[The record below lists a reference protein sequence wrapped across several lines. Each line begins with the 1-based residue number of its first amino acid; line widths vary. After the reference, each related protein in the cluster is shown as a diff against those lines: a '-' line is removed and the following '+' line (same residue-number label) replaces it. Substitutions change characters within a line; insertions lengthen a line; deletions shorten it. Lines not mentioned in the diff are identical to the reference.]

1 MKYIFFIALATLSLT
16 SPVFAQNLTQ
26 SQIAAAQEALADA
39 GVDQDEVARRLRA
52 KGIDLENVTAQQLQ
66 TLEEDIRQVIE
77 EIKSEQGGNDDP
89 EAGSDGPVQDS
100 NTSTK
105 ATNNNLPE
113 EAESSDDSDGSRFTK
128 DSIDNA
134 ADKRLKELSRRSADE
149 IRERMKQ
156 GYTLDEAIYGE
167 LTEEERQHYAAR
179 SSVYGMNIFFNN
191 SLDLFPGVSSST
203 TPDSYVLD
211 VGDKIAINI
220 FGASQADLMYEIEED
235 GFIRPSKST
244 RMSKIYLKGVTL
256 GKAKT
261 LLRNRFAQAYL
272 FNSDQFEVSLH
283 TARTITVNIFG
294 EVQAPGSYTISALN
308 TALNALLAAGGPGAE
323 ASLRNIKIMSSS
335 GDRTLDVYEFMTN
348 PESKYNFYLRNNDV
362 IFIPKYETRVSINGP
377 GIRRSATYEVV
388 EGETYKDLVELA
400 GGYTSNM
407 YKGLVQHISTKD
419 GQQTLKDYSLDEA
432 EKADIKLGNGDML
445 VFHSYFEAYENYVSI
460 SGAVK
465 HAGRFELLDNM
476 KISDLLDKAVLEE
489 EAFADIAYL
498 TRRNLNG
505 TFQLKRVYV
514 NEILQ
519 NPDSDKNFELQDQ
532 DRINLFSI
540 VTFTDKYQFSI
551 TGAVRSP
558 GLHFWDPDK
567 SITLYDAIMLSQGLK
582 GLATDFGYIIS
593 TPPNQPLNRE
603 YQVVDVRTAFENP
616 NSAANI
622 TIKPNDRIVIPKT
635 TDYMDQFFVNVSGA
649 VRKPGQFIY
658 DPSLSFKDVLVM
670 AGGLKREAASNK
682 IDIFR
687 LKVENN
693 EPTVTYATTI
703 EIDHDLQP
711 LNDNIDFEFQPF
723 DHIVV
728 RTTPDFEPIQYVN
741 VNGEVKYPG
750 LYALMEPNERISSL
764 IERAGGFTDEAFPE
778 AGTLNRSEDNIG
790 LIVTRM
796 DLITNRKYT
805 SKYNLVLKNGDALT
819 IPKIKE
825 VVTINHVGTNADELY
840 ADVQLEDST
849 LNLVV
854 NYHNRRAKWYVNQFA
869 GGFDKTAKRKKTY
882 VRHAN
887 GRIKKTRSFLVFK
900 VYPKVKQGSEIHIG
914 LKEKV
919 IKEREEKQKGIDTSP
934 KQEKS
939 FIERMTELQTIIALT
954 TSITTTT
961 LATISLLQQ

>member
-1 MKYIFFIALATLSLT
+1 MKHLFFIALAALSFAT
-16 SPVFAQNLTQ
+16 PVIAQNLTQ
-26 SQIAAAQEALADA
+26 SQITAAQEALAQAD
-39 GVDQDEVARRLRA
+39 VDQDEVARRLRA
-52 KGIDLENVTAQQLQ
+52 KGIDLENVTADQLQ

-77 EIKSEQGGNDDP
+77 EIKAEQEGAGDAEN
-89 EAGSDGPVQDS
+89 GSDGPVQDS

-105 ATNNNLPE
+105 GTENNLPE
-113 EAESSDDSDGSRFTK
+113 DDETGDFPQ
-128 DSIDNA
+128 DSIDQA
-134 ADKRLKELSRRSADE
+134 TEKRLKDLSRRSADE
-149 IRERMKQ
+149 IRERMKE

-167 LTEEERQHYAAR
+167 LTEDERRHYAAR
-179 SSVYGMNIFFNN
+179 SSVYGMDIFFNN
-191 SLDLFPGVSSST
+191 SLDFYTGVSSTT

-235 GFIRPSKST
+235 GFIRPSKAT

-261 LLRNRFAQAYL
+261 LLRNRFNQAYL

-335 GDRTLDVYEFMTN
+335 GDRTLDVYKFMTN
-348 PESKYNFYLRNNDV
+348 PDAKYNFYLRNNDV
-362 IFIPKYETRVSINGP
+362 IFIPKYDTRISVNGP
-377 GIRRSATYEVV
+377 GIRRSATYEIAR
-388 EGETYKDLVELA
+388 GETYKDVVELA
-400 GGYTSNM
+400 GGYATNM
-407 YKGLVQHISTKD
+407 YKGLVQHIYTEN
-419 GQQTLKDYSLDEA
+419 GEQMLKDYSLEDA
-432 EKADIKLGNGDML
+432 EKAKIKLGDGNML
-445 VFHSYFEAYENYVSI
+445 VFHSYFKAYENFVSI
-460 SGAVK
+460 SGAVRHK
-465 HAGRFELLDNM
+465 GRFELQEGM
-476 KISDLLDKAVLEE
+476 RISDLLDKAILEE
-489 EAFADIAYL
+489 EAFSDMAYL
-498 TRRNLNG
+498 TRKNIDG

-514 NEILQ
+514 RDIIE
-519 NPDSDKNFELQDQ
+519 NPDSEKNFELQDE

-540 VTFTDKYQFSI
+540 ITFTDKYQFSI
-551 TGAVRSP
+551 SGAVRRP
-558 GLHFWDPDK
+558 GTHFWDPEQ
-567 SITLYDAIMLSQGLK
+567 SITLYDAIMLSQGLE
-582 GLATDFGYIIS
+582 GLATNFGYIIS

-603 YQVVDVRTAFENP
+603 YQVVDVKSAFEDP

-622 TIKPNDRIVIPKT
+622 IIKPNDRIVIPQT

-649 VRKPGQFIY
+649 VRKPGQFVY

-703 EIDHDLQP
+703 EVDHDLQP

-741 VNGEVKYPG
+741 ITGEVKYPG

-764 IERAGGFTDEAFPE
+764 VERAGGYTNEAFPE
-778 AGTLNRSEDNIG
+778 AGTLNRTEGNVG
-790 LIVTRM
+790 LVVTRL
-796 DLITNRKYT
+796 DLIMNRKYE
-805 SKYNLVLKNGDALT
+805 SKYNLVLKNGDAID

-825 VVTINHVGTNADELY
+825 VVTISRIGTNADELY
-840 ADVQLEDST
+840 ADIQLQDST

-854 NYHNRRAKWYVNQFA
+854 NYHNKRAKWYVNHFA

-882 VRHAN
+882 VRLPN
-887 GRIKKTRSFLVFK
+887 GRIKKTRSFLVFR
-900 VYPKVKQGSEIHIG
+900 VYPKVKQGSDIHIG
-914 LKEKV
+914 LKEK
-919 IKEREEKQKGIDTSP
+919 ELEKQKEEAIDVAP
-934 KQEKS
+934 KPEKT

-961 LATISLLQQ
+961 LATISLLRQ